1 VGSPVNKNH
10 RLSEEPFDYQITKD
24 RRVIIF
30 WHNKQ
35 VKTLR
40 GKEAEKLI
48 ATLDELDEPGVQLA
62 LAKVT
67 GNFKRGNERQL
78 NSH

>member
-1 VGSPVNKNH
+1 VDSPVDKNH
-10 RLSEEPFDYQITKD
+10 KLDEEPFDYQITKD

-67 GNFKRGNERQL
+67 GNFKRGNERQP
-78 NSH
+78 NSR